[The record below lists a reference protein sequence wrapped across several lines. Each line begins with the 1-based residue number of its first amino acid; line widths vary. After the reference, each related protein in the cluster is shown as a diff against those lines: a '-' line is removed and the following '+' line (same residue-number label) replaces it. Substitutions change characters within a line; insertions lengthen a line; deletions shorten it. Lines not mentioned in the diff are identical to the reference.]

1 MERVAFITHTLD
13 SGGAATS
20 FCLQL
25 LCSDI
30 KPSEHLFIHPKFN
43 RTNGYR
49 QVLQNMQNYE
59 WVLPLAWIFKGAA
72 PGIHRKLYRMLMEG
86 WSAIHFDLW
95 YNRILKKEGI
105 KLVYL
110 NSMTLY
116 FLLPFLPRDMKRII
130 HIRESFDDSLES
142 KFAIGVIKKHADVII
157 AIDRGVAAPFADV
170 ASKVRIVP
178 NPVDMTSSRILRD
191 SQKQLKS
198 EAGIPDDSIV
208 VALIAPVGKQKGH
221 DFLAKVLQWR
231 MQEVYNV
238 TYLLAGG
245 LETKGDT
252 TLIDELKTFK
262 NVKYEGFVTD
272 VHLVYAMADVVI
284 RCEDYL
290 PIGRTVWEGLYA
302 GVPVL
307 LPTRSSDDV
316 GVIIDYI
323 GRYMFI
329 YRARDSVDFLHKLK
343 MIIDNRKTFVPFPDY
358 DNIGTSTAAFVAA
371 LSADPSDKPTSGY
384 AHFDKMAQ

>member
-30 KPSEHLFIHPKFN
+30 NPSEHLFIHPKFN

-49 QVLQNMQNYE
+49 EVLQNMQNYE
-59 WVLPLAWIFKGAA
+59 WVLPFAWIFKGAA
-72 PGIHRKLYRMLMEG
+72 PGAYRKFYRMAMEA
-86 WSAIHFDLW
+86 WSAIRFDLQ
-95 YNRILKKEGI
+95 YNRVLKKEGI
-105 KLVYL
+105 KIVYL

-116 FLLPFLPRDMKRII
+116 FILPFLPRSMKKVI
-130 HIRESFDDSLES
+130 HIRESFDDSYES

-157 AIDRGVAAPFADV
+157 AIDRGVATPFADV
-170 ASKVRIVP
+170 AHKVRIVP
-178 NPVDMTSSRILRD
+178 NPVDMTSSRILHD

-198 EAGIPDDSIV
+198 EAGIPDTSTV
-208 VALIAPVGKQKGH
+208 VAIVAPVGKQKGH
-221 DFLAKVLQWR
+221 DFLLDVLR
-231 MQEVYNV
+231 REAPDEVI
-238 TYLLAGG
+238 YLLAGG
-245 LETKGDT
+245 LESGKDT
-252 TLIDELKTFK
+252 SLLDELKTFK

-272 VHLVYAMADVVI
+272 VHPIYAMADIVI

-290 PIGRTVWEGLYA
+290 PIGRTAWEGLYA
-302 GVPVL
+302 GIPVL

-316 GVIIDYI
+316 AIIIDYI
-323 GRYMFI
+323 GRYMFL
-329 YRARDSVDFLHKLK
+329 YKANNPLDFLTQLHRVIEHLK
-343 MIIDNRKTFVPFPDY
+343 NFVPYPDY
-358 DNIGTSTAAFVAA
+358 DNIDSSTKAFVAA
-371 LSADPSDKPTSGY
+371 LTAEPSGIPTSGY